1 MRQYASIDGANAP
14 SRPQQTNIPP
24 KNRPEN
30 RPENRRENR
39 PENRPKNRRENRPE
53 NRREN
58 RPENR
63 PENDRPKS
71 AIRIHSQSVQISALQ
86 SRDREQDAVIA
97 ESADK
102 NLRFR

>member
-30 RPENRRENR
+30 RPENRR
-39 PENRPKNRRENRPE
+39 
-53 NRREN
+53 
-58 RPENR
+58 ENR